1 MLNVTQ
7 TNSAEYSKRV
17 FLWRISSA
25 NRSSVTHRHRPRIS
39 APSRESLDTVNKSTE
54 SSKYLALL
62 LQLNFTVNFRE
73 QNQVFYSIVESGR
86 IAVEEG
92 RSSVNRGVSLTVTGQ
107 SRVRTETERTS
118 EWSYAASDTG
128 CVSNPSSLTNSLA
141 AYNKARG

>member
-17 FLWRISSA
+17 FMKNKFGKSSSC
-25 NRSSVTHRHRPRIS
+25 RSSVTHRHRPRIS

-73 QNQVFYSIVESGR
+73 QNQVFLLDSRERKDCGR
-86 IAVEEG
+86 G
-92 RSSVNRGVSLTVTGQ
+92 RAFVREQGSVFNRNRPIPSAYRDRENKRVILRRFRHGPCLKSQLTH
-107 SRVRTETERTS
+107 
-118 EWSYAASDTG
+118 
-128 CVSNPSSLTNSLA
+128 
-141 AYNKARG
+141 